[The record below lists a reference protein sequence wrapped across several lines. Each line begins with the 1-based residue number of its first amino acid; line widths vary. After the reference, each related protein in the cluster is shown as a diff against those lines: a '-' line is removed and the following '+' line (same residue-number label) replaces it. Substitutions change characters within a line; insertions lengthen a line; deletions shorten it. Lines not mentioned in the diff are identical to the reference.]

1 MHQIKHLL
9 LEVEEEK
16 KQIEWRP
23 LLLLLDFELLAN
35 YYLMYKALKVL

>member
-16 KQIEWRP
+16 KQIERRP
-23 LLLLLDFELLAN
+23 LDFELLAN